1 MLSSESGADRKKIQA
16 LVLRV
21 LELSVL
27 STPLTVSHLF
37 RESVHGLDNTLF
49 LPLVPHRPSPR
60 TLATSHPAVPPSLL
74 LLCVEWGDRW
84 G

>member
-1 MLSSESGADRKKIQA
+1 MVMLSSESGADQKKIQA

-27 STPLTVSHLF
+27 STVSHLF
-37 RESVHGLDNTLF
+37 SESVHGLDNTLF

-74 LLCVEWGDRW
+74 LLCVEWGDGW